1 MNKVL
6 TQLIFFNINSLPHP
20 SNPKNCVNQSHHF
33 KSVSTLTMEDSYK
46 KGRGAQFNPDN
57 PYLKLSLDAEDWDGI
72 DIGEE
77 EILQTK
83 YFYDRPKKVLN
94 KVKSPDIPAEHSI
107 NPYQGCEHG
116 CIYCYARN
124 THEYYG
130 FSAGLDFESKII
142 IKENVAEVLEVE
154 LKKKNHKVSP
164 VMFSG
169 NTDCY
174 QPIERKLKLTRACLE
189 VFAKYRHPVGLIT
202 KNSLV
207 LRDLDVLQDLAKD
220 DLVHVMVSITT
231 LDESLRRVM
240 EPRTASGKQRL
251 KVIQTLS
258 EHNIPAGVMSAP
270 MIPGLNDHEI
280 PSILKASAEAGAL
293 ACGYTMV
300 RLNGSVGPVFED
312 WIQKAF
318 PDRAEKVLRQI
329 REVHGGSLSDSRFGQ
344 RMRGQGPFADAI
356 KSLFKLSKQKYF
368 KGRKMPPYN
377 LEAFSPSGGKQLRL
391 F

>member
-1 MNKVL
+1 L
-6 TQLIFFNINSLPHP
+6 
-20 SNPKNCVNQSHHF
+20 
-33 KSVSTLTMEDSYK
+33 EDSYK
-46 KGRGAQFNPDN
+46 KGRGAQYNPDN
-57 PYLKLSLDAEDWDGI
+57 PYLKLSLDGSDWDGI
-72 DIGEE
+72 DIPEE
-77 EILQTK
+77 DILQTQ

-94 KVKSPDIPAEHSI
+94 KVTSPDIPADYSI

-124 THEYYG
+124 THQYYG

-142 IKENVAEVLEVE
+142 VKENVAEVLEKE
-154 LKKKNHKVSP
+154 LRKKNHKPSP

-174 QPIERKLKLTRACLE
+174 QPVERKLKLTRACLE
-189 VFAKYRHPVGLIT
+189 VFAKYRHPVSLIT
-202 KNSLV
+202 KNSLI

-220 DLVHVMVSITT
+220 DLVHVMVTITT

-240 EPRTASGKQRL
+240 EPRTVSGKQRI

-258 EHNIPAGVMSAP
+258 DHSIPTGVMAAP
-270 MIPGLNDHEI
+270 MIPGLNNHEL
-280 PSILKASAEAGAL
+280 PTILKAAADAGAL

-300 RLNGSVGPVFED
+300 RLNGAIGEIFAD
-312 WIQKAF
+312 WIRTNF

-329 REVHGGSLSDSRFGQ
+329 SEVHGGKLGDSRFGA
-344 RMRGQGPFADAI
+344 RMRGEGAFADAI
-356 KSLFKLSKQKYF
+356 SNLFKLAKRQYF
-368 KGRKMPPYN
+368 EGLQMPPYN
-377 LEAFSPSGGKQLRL
+377 LEAYSPDGGKQLRL